1 MGKKDDELLELQQK
15 YLKLLDDL
23 TEVQKLNMELLVKL
37 DSSYA
42 AELRVI
48 ILEKEEALLAAQD
61 ALVMYADK
69 SLYNDYDEEG
79 SFSTIELDGG
89 KRARKAMKLIKSK
102 A

>member
-1 MGKKDDELLELQQK
+1 MGKKDDKLFELQQK
-15 YLKLLDDL
+15 HLKLLDKL
-23 TEVQKLNMELLVKL
+23 AETQQLNMELLGKL
-37 DSSYA
+37 DSSFV

-69 SLYNDYDEEG
+69 SLYNDYDDDG